1 MWFGAR
7 FALHHWQTVVDWAT
21 RQTYCTAGHGCDK
34 PIVIVRVGVS
44 RKDSVSAEGG
54 RAYRLHAIGSEHLL
68 AATVLGAIGPDWLA
82 TAPNNGT
89 EKKICDRRPPASVSS
104 IKGSGGRKTKHRK
117 AKNMLIRI
125 TSLIALTLGAG
136 NGLGLI
142 SGRMSTLGL
151 PKRERTGVDLHLIE
165 VARRSGLARF

>member
-1 MWFGAR
+1 
-7 FALHHWQTVVDWAT
+7 
-21 RQTYCTAGHGCDK
+21 
-34 PIVIVRVGVS
+34 
-44 RKDSVSAEGG
+44 
-54 RAYRLHAIGSEHLL
+54 
-68 AATVLGAIGPDWLA
+68 
-82 TAPNNGT
+82 
-89 EKKICDRRPPASVSS
+89 
-104 IKGSGGRKTKHRK
+104 
-117 AKNMLIRI
+117 MLIRI